1 MREEL
6 EKGFKPGLNASPA
19 DALDERE
26 IEYHYQVASLTL
38 NLTALQGSSVEEA
51 EKLKMKM
58 LFMKALS
65 CLLVK

>member
-1 MREEL
+1 M
-6 EKGFKPGLNASPA
+6 SPA